1 MFFHA
6 TIVIPTI
13 ETNVK
18 GTTISF
24 DSLQQRAIF
33 FLLNIDKTVDD
44 VLFQN
49 KFYKLFV
56 LCSLIEYYFLFFQTL
71 HIKLITFI

>member
-1 MFFHA
+1 MFIHA
-6 TIVIPTI
+6 IIVIPTI
-13 ETNVK
+13 EMNVK

-24 DSLQQRAIF
+24 DSFQQRAIF
-33 FLLNIDKTVDD
+33 FLLNIDKTVDN

-49 KFYKLFV
+49 KFYKLFI

-71 HIKLITFI
+71 HIKLIIFI